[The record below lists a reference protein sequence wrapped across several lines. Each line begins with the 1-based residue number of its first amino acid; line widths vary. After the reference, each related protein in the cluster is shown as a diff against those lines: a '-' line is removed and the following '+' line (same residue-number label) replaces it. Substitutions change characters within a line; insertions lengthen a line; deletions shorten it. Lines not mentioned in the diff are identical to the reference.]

1 MYDILL
7 KHLEQRKEP
16 IDVIVVGVGFMG
28 FGFLSYLQKMKGI
41 RIPLVISRR
50 PVETRLLL
58 KNSGINIVSED
69 IDSIA
74 QIREYAG
81 KGYMCV
87 SDDLSLLKKY
97 DNAVVLEMTGTIDY
111 GTEASLIAL
120 KSRKHVVTMNPELE
134 VTVGSELKVIA
145 DAHNVTISDVYGDQ
159 PGSLSRL
166 IAQARLMGFKVLMAG
181 NMKRYLDLHATQEQ
195 MAPWAKDKGLAVRQT
210 TSFTDGTKQSIE
222 MDLVGN
228 YFGMKVLKR
237 GMVGPEVSDVKEV
250 LTKFDWDNLPRE
262 GVVDYVIGKNLFPGI
277 FVVVEHTDPNQ
288 KKYLRY
294 LGLGEGPRYVLFE
307 PYHLCHL
314 EVLQTVVKV
323 ALFGQETIN
332 NSLNPIN
339 RTIAIAKQDLFAG
352 QRLDGIGGD
361 TVYGMVD
368 SIENSEGLLPVGL
381 SHHALVKHDIKKDTP
396 IKVSDVV
403 LPITIATRLTG
414 YTKPQHRFQPVNSFF
429 TRMINLF

>member
-1 MYDILL
+1 MKQHFIQVQCYQT
-7 KHLEQRKEP
+7 KNKAHAKA
-16 IDVIVVGVGFMG
+16 
-28 FGFLSYLQKMKGI
+28 QKY
-41 RIPLVISRR
+41 V
-50 PVETRLLL
+50 
-58 KNSGINIVSED
+58 
-69 IDSIA
+69 A
-74 QIREYAG
+74 
-81 KGYMCV
+81 
-87 SDDLSLLKKY
+87 KY
-97 DNAVVLEMTGTIDY
+97 DDCLIDDVKLE
-111 GTEASLIAL
+111 ELITAIHHQIEEINL
-120 KSRKHVVTMNPELE
+120 AFLRCHD
-134 VTVGSELKVIA
+134 I
-145 DAHNVTISDVYGDQ
+145 
-159 PGSLSRL
+159 SLS
-166 IAQARLMGFKVLMAG
+166 
-181 NMKRYLDLHATQEQ
+181 
-195 MAPWAKDKGLAVRQT
+195 T